1 MRLFGLNA
9 NNVKMGGRV
18 IVPCRLVYER
28 NDFMAAEYSAVM
40 LQTIGVDSNILFNN
54 GFRACQKGFISHRDD
69 SGVFF
74 LKGASNGCRATYRV
88 TFDGN
93 IAASAATD
101 GGVVGQISVALT
113 INGEALGNATAT
125 VTVATLETDV
135 FNVSL
140 TTFIDIPCGCCV
152 TVGVENVSENNSSID
167 VTNANIIFD
176 RVA

>member
-1 MRLFGLNA
+1 
-9 NNVKMGGRV
+9 
-18 IVPCRLVYER
+18 
-28 NDFMAAEYSAVM
+28 MAAEYSYVPV
-40 LQTIGVDSNILFNN
+40 QTVDVDDNVLFMDVD
-54 GFRACQKGFISHRDD
+54 RACRKGFISHRTG

-74 LKGASNGCRATYRV
+74 LKGATNGCKAVYRV

-93 IAASAATD
+93 IAIAT
-101 GGVVGQISVALT
+101 GGTVEPISVALT

-125 VTVATLETDV
+125 VTPAAIGDF
-135 FNVSL
+135 FNVSI

-152 TVGVENVSENNSSID
+152 TASVENVSDTTAID